1 MGSQGNPCRKNN
13 VVCIY
18 FSTGA
23 YAFPWILNLFII
35 GDKFSDPS
43 CFLSAGEG
51 YKSTKIFLVM
61 MLDVSTAGISR
72 SLYLKHVKEEYQL
85 SEDEIHYENFDLF

>member
-1 MGSQGNPCRKNN
+1 MGSQGNLYRKND

-43 CFLSAGEG
+43 CFLLARDG
-51 YKSTKIFLVM
+51 YKSTEIFLVT
-61 MLDVSTAGISR
+61 MLDASVTGISR
-72 SLYLKHVKEEYQL
+72 SLYLNHVKQEYQL